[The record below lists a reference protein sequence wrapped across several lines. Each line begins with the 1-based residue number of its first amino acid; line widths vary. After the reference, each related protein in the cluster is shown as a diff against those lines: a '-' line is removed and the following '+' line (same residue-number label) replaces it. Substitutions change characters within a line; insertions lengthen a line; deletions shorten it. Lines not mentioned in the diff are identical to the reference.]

1 MENILFN
8 HPTKLIN
15 LCITI
20 TSIAISIISI
30 WILDYRQY
38 FVMLLLGLQLMYFLF
53 NSKKK
58 IINSIFTIIFIIII
72 YFFFDLYTLFIGT
85 YIIIVTFLNYNNTK
99 NYKIHLFI
107 AIIMGLLLINNPM
120 NLIEKY
126 AYIISSIYYV
136 SFYLLS

>member
-1 MENILFN
+1 MENIQFN
-8 HPTKLIN
+8 HPTKIIN

-30 WILDYRQY
+30 WILNYRQY
-38 FVMLLLGLQLMYFLF
+38 FVMLLLGLQLIYFLI

-85 YIIIVTFLNYNNTK
+85 YIIIVTFINYNNTK
-99 NYKIHLFI
+99 KHKIHLFI

-120 NLIEKY
+120 NLFENY
-126 AYIISSIYYV
+126 AYIISCIYYV

>member
-30 WILDYRQY
+30 WILDYRRY
-38 FVMLLLGLQLMYFLF
+38 FVMLLLGLQLIYFLF

-72 YFFFDLYTLFIGT
+72 YFFYDLYTLFIGS

-99 NYKIHLFI
+99 KYKIHLFI

-120 NLIEKY
+120 NLFEKY
-126 AYIISSIYYV
+126 AYIISCIYYV

>member
-1 MENILFN
+1 MENILIN

-30 WILDYRQY
+30 WILNYRQY

>member
-1 MENILFN
+1 MENILIN

-30 WILDYRQY
+30 WILSYRQY
-38 FVMLLLGLQLMYFLF
+38 FVMLLLGLQLIYFLI